1 MVTTSAIYES
11 LVKIV
16 GKDYV
21 SGEKEERYF
30 YARDGGLM
38 PPHEPDFVVLPRT
51 TEEVQE
57 IVKLANRE
65 RVPIVPKGAGLALT
79 GLVIPQK
86 GGILLDMK
94 RMDKILEVNEK
105 ARYVVVEG
113 GTTHGAL
120 KSYLQK
126 HYPHLRHSI
135 PDSPPVATVVA
146 NVVIHG
152 QGRLSQQHGFNSD
165 MVSGLEVVLPT
176 GEVCRIG
183 SCSVS
188 SYWFSKGPPLPDLSG
203 LFLGWFGT
211 TGIITKLGLKLYPC
225 KKMRDVMLF
234 LTDRAELVPDIM
246 LKLSH
251 TEMVEDV
258 TVSAQPLP
266 LRYRGTFWIMTY
278 ITGDSEEELEFKRK
292 MVWNALQGYFESR
305 DLGLLSVSPDMKAPL
320 MSMPSK
326 DITRFADV
334 AKGGGFQYAGPITPI
349 EKFPVFIKKLEEVAT
364 KYNVF
369 YASTTR
375 LIGAGHC
382 MMFSFSFSFNRANP
396 DEMARAKRALDEC
409 SRFALEEG
417 GVLWKADL
425 DEQKMLMEKMDPN
438 TLNLMKKIKQ
448 LLDPNG
454 IMNPGNWEVK

>member
-1 MVTTSAIYES
+1 MTTTSALYDS

-16 GKDYV
+16 GKDFV
-21 SGEKEERYF
+21 SDQKEERYF

-38 PPHEPDFVVLPRT
+38 PPHEPDFVVMPKT

-65 RVPIVPKGAGLALT
+65 KVPIVPKGAGLALT
-79 GLVIPQK
+79 GLVIPQQ
-86 GGILLDMK
+86 GGIVLDMK
-94 RMDKILEVNEK
+94 RMDRILEVNEK
-105 ARYVVVEG
+105 ARYVVVEAG
-113 GTTHGAL
+113 VTQGVL
-120 KSYLQK
+120 KSHLQK
-126 HYPHLRHSI
+126 THPRLRHSI

-146 NVVIHG
+146 NAVIHG

-176 GEVCRIG
+176 GELCRIG

-211 TGIITKLGLKLYPC
+211 TGIVTKLGLKLYPC
-225 KKMRDVMLF
+225 KKTRDVMVF
-234 LTDRAELVPDIM
+234 LADKAELVPDIM

-258 TVSAQPLP
+258 VVSAQPLP
-266 LRYRGTFWIMTY
+266 LRFRGTFWTMAY
-278 ITGDSEEELEFKRK
+278 ITSDSDEELEFKRK
-292 MVWNALQGYFESR
+292 MVWDALWEYFESR
-305 DLGLLSVSPDMKAPL
+305 DLGFLSVSPDMKAPL
-320 MSMPSK
+320 LSMPSK
-326 DITRFADV
+326 DTSRFADV
-334 AKGGGFQYAGPITPI
+334 SKGGGFQYAGPITPI
-349 EKFPVFIKKLEEVAT
+349 EKFPAFIRKLEEVAT

-382 MMFSFSFSFNRANP
+382 MMFPFSFSFNRANT
-396 DEMARAKRALDEC
+396 DEMARAKKALDEC
-409 SRFALEEG
+409 SKFALEEE
-417 GVLWKADL
+417 GVLWKADIA
-425 DEQKMLMEKMDPN
+425 EQRLLMDKMDPN
-438 TLNLMKKIKQ
+438 TLVLMKKIKQ

>member
-1 MVTTSAIYES
+1 MIDIYEP

-16 GKDYV
+16 GKNYV
-21 SGEKEERYF
+21 SNQKEERYF

-38 PPHEPDFVVLPRT
+38 PAHEPDYVVLPKT

-65 RVPIVPKGAGLALT
+65 KVPIVPKGAGLALT
-79 GLVIPQK
+79 GLVIPQR
-86 GGILLDMK
+86 GGIVLDMK
-94 RMDKILEVNEK
+94 RMDRILEVNEK

-120 KSYLQK
+120 KSYLQR
-126 HYPHLRHSI
+126 HHPHLRHSI

-176 GEVCRIG
+176 GEICRLG

-188 SYWFSKGPPLPDLSG
+188 SYWFSKGAPLPDLSG
-203 LFLGWFGT
+203 LFLGWFGA
-211 TGIITKLGLKLYPC
+211 TGVITKLGLKLFPC
-225 KKMRDVMLF
+225 KKMRDIMLF

-246 LKLSH
+246 LRVSH

-258 TVSAQPLP
+258 TISAQPLP
-266 LRYRGTFWIMTY
+266 PRFKGTFWIMVY
-278 ITGDSEEELEFKRK
+278 VTGDSEEELEFKRQ
-292 MVWNALQGYFESR
+292 MVWDSLWDYFEKR
-305 DLGLLSVSPDMKAPL
+305 EVGLLSASPDMKAPL

-326 DITRFADV
+326 DLTRFADV

-349 EKFPVFIKKLEEVAT
+349 EKFPAFIKKLEEVAA
-364 KYNVF
+364 KYQVF

-375 LIGAGHC
+375 LIGSGHC
-382 MMFSFSFSFNRANP
+382 MMFSFSFSFSRANP
-396 DEMARAKRALDEC
+396 DEMARAKKALDEC
-409 SRFALEEG
+409 SEFALEEG

>member
-1 MVTTSAIYES
+1 
-11 LVKIV
+11 
-16 GKDYV
+16 V
-21 SGEKEERYF
+21 SNQKEERYF

-38 PPHEPDFVVLPRT
+38 PAHEPDYVVLPRT

-65 RVPIVPKGAGLALT
+65 KVAIVPKGAGLALT

-86 GGILLDMK
+86 GGIVLDMK
-94 RMDKILEVNEK
+94 RMDRILEVNEK

-113 GTTHGAL
+113 GTTQGAL

-126 HYPHLRHSI
+126 HHPDLRHSI

-152 QGRLSQQHGFNSD
+152 QGRLSHQYGFNSD

-176 GEVCRIG
+176 GELCRLG

-188 SYWFSKGPPLPDLSG
+188 SYWFSKGAPLPDLSG
-203 LFLGWFGT
+203 LFLGWFGA

-225 KKMRDVMLF
+225 KKMRDVMVV
-234 LTDRAELVPDIM
+234 LTDRAELVPDIL

-251 TEMVEDV
+251 TEMMEDIN
-258 TVSAQPLP
+258 VSAQPLP
-266 LRYRGTFWIMTY
+266 LRFKGTFWIMGY
-278 ITGDSEEELEFKRK
+278 ITGDSEDELEFKRQ
-292 MVWNALQGYFESR
+292 MVWGSLWDYFEKR
-305 DLGLLSVSPDMKAPL
+305 EVGLLSVSPDMKAPL

-326 DITRFADV
+326 DLTRFADV

-349 EKFPVFIKKLEEVAT
+349 EKFPAFIKKLEEVAA
-364 KYNVF
+364 KYQVF

-375 LIGAGHC
+375 LIGSGHC

-396 DEMARAKRALDEC
+396 DEMARAKKALDEA
-409 SRFALEEG
+409 SGFALEEG

-425 DEQKMLMEKMDPN
+425 DEQKMLMGKMDPN

>member
-21 SGEKEERYF
+21 SGQKEERYF